1 MSSEDH
7 NETTIMRGA
16 DNVMQVQ
23 PPENAKIGIVNSG
36 GGIGDKIQFTSM
48 PENYY
53 YSFGKKLVD
62 LQHLWV
68 YDHNPYVERLGPNNG
83 GVMDGTVGVAI
94 DLYKNQL
101 FFKEGDKP
109 CIGLIKF
116 QDEKSYVSQPDRFKQ
131 LFSISRVRLR
141 HPRLYRFEELQGEK
155 LGIVTVHTTG
165 KSEGG
170 EMPDHVID
178 QIAQN
183 YKSYSIYQVGGSSD
197 KDTPFIDRRGLGMWE
212 SAQLIASS
220 QIFIG
225 VNSSMMNIAQC
236 YPRVNRKLILIEN
249 NESLKTSHFDSYKP
263 LCQYL
268 EDDESGVSSM
278 WVDYNWQ
285 YYNVHDHDMG
295 ITYSY
300 KKL

>member
-1 MSSEDH
+1 
-7 NETTIMRGA
+7 
-16 DNVMQVQ
+16 
-23 PPENAKIGIVNSG
+23 
-36 GGIGDKIQFTSM
+36 
-48 PENYY
+48 
-53 YSFGKKLVD
+53 
-62 LQHLWV
+62 
-68 YDHNPYVERLGPNNG
+68 
-83 GVMDGTVGVAI
+83 MDGTVSVAI

-101 FFKEGDKP
+101 FFKEGDQP
-109 CIGLIKF
+109 RIGLIKF

-131 LFSISRVRLR
+131 LFNISRVRLR

-183 YKSYSIYQVGGSSD
+183 YKSYSIYQVGGPSD
-197 KDTPFIDRRGLGMWE
+197 KDTPFIDRRGFGMWE

-225 VNSSMMNIAQC
+225 VNSGMMNIAQC

-249 NESLKTSHFDSYKP
+249 DILKTEDFDIFKP
-263 LCQYL
+263 LTYYKK
-268 EDDESGVSSM
+268 EVFSH

-285 YYNVHDHDMG
+285 YYNIHDHDIG